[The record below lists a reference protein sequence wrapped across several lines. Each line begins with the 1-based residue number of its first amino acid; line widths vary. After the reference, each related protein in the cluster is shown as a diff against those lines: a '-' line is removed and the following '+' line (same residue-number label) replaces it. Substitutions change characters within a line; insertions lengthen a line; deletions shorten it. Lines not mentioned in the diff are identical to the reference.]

1 MRVTVS
7 VIDKV
12 YLIYLY
18 LPCLGILHTV
28 NGVDST
34 TMLVEYRE
42 CWYQGIHKIGI
53 GKWETRDFY
62 RFGPLDDG

>member
-1 MRVTVS
+1 M
-7 VIDKV
+7 
-12 YLIYLY
+12 Y